1 MNRSTRKRLS
11 PRRLSPAM
19 VVACLALL
27 VALGGT
33 SVAAVAVI
41 PSNSVGT
48 QQLKT
53 NAVVS
58 AKVRNGSLKAV
69 DFARGQVPAGPTGP
83 SGPAGPQGSQGP
95 QGPQGPAGPQGTP
108 GSTGPQGP
116 QGPSGI
122 VNGVS
127 AIGGGANPSGT
138 TQWFG
143 APALVHVTSSSQRV
157 LVVAN
162 GAFGTGGVS
171 AGALT
176 LFICFQQPPAPV
188 TTVGNGVAGL
198 ELPAHSKTTMGL
210 TKILQLPPS
219 PNPYLVGLCGA
230 GGPGWNNN
238 DWGTTSA
245 LVFNQSG

>member
-1 MNRSTRKRLS
+1 
-11 PRRLSPAM
+11 M

-69 DFARGQVPAGPTGP
+69 DFARGQLPAGPTGP
-83 SGPAGPQGSQGP
+83 AGPAGPAGPGGPEGSA
-95 QGPQGPAGPQGTP
+95 GPQGPAGPQGAP
-108 GSTGPQGP
+108 GFPGPP
-116 QGPSGI
+116 GPSGV

-143 APALVHVTSSSQRV
+143 APAAVHVTSATQRV

-162 GAFGTGGVS
+162 SAFGTSGAP
-171 AGALT
+171 AGALN
-176 LFICFQQPPAPV
+176 LFICFQQPPGSV
-188 TTVGNGVAGL
+188 TPVGNGIAGL
-198 ELPAHSKTTMGL
+198 QLPANSKATMGL
-210 TKILQLPPS
+210 SKLLQLPPS
-219 PNPYLVGLCGA
+219 PNQYLVGLCGT
-230 GGPGWNNN
+230 GGSGWNNN

-245 LVFNQSG
+245 LVINQST